1 MTREVAIEA
10 INEIINYAEDTITE
24 VGFIEALE
32 LAKASIKTQCEIHP
46 QRQDGLTYQLK
57 DLVCLANVHGMYDA
71 ADWLNNAMSTHNPIS
86 FYKWNEFKK
95 RTVLIGEIKALR
107 YSINSDDLKIINA
120 KIHWC
125 YNTSSGFSEDFEF
138 SQLGY
143 ENACNWIE
151 RKRIELIRQLL

>member
-1 MTREVAIEA
+1 MTRKVAIEA
-10 INEIINYAEDTITE
+10 INKTIDCDKDTKTE
-24 VGFIEALE
+24 VGFIEMLE
-32 LAKASIKTQCEIHP
+32 IAADCCEGHP
-46 QRQDGLTYQLK
+46 QRQDGLIYQLK
-57 DLVCLANVHGMYDA
+57 DLVCLANAHGMYDA
-71 ADWLNNAMSTHNPIS
+71 ADWLNNAMSTYNPIS
-86 FYKWNEFKK
+86 LYKWNEFKK